1 MSNQTGT
8 NNILPGTEIAGY
20 RIERELGR
28 GAMAVVYRAIQLNLQ
43 RAVALKVLSPELA
56 SSREFVERFFNEAR
70 AAAALSHAN
79 IIQAYDAGVAD
90 NGIYYFA
97 MEYVEGET
105 VQDRIRR
112 DGAIPVRTALRMATD
127 IADALDYGWQR
138 QKLTHGDIK
147 PENIMVNTE
156 GETKLADF
164 GLAKVAEHDFAGS
177 DVMLT
182 PLYASPEAI
191 RGELPKGDCRGDIYS
206 FGATL
211 YHMIAGHPPFPG
223 HGTEEVLERH
233 LNEKL
238 TPLSAVAEDLPP
250 GVSDFVGSLL
260 EKSAAKRPQDW
271 HSILLALRDLGK
283 GKARAPVHKL
293 RVGHGAGA
301 VRSPVVVHQ
310 PQRKRSLL
318 LPFMIVA
325 ALLTIAIGAFVVF
338 RDVSAPPPPA
348 PPAATTTV
356 AVQPAVPAPQPA
368 TTVAEDQAKAE
379 AQQRVEKLWEELQ
392 ARLKAFDGEPETC
405 IGALETFEAEH
416 RAVWLPPDFAVRL
429 RDYRQAAE
437 IRAATVTPV
446 PQPPPPV
453 EDVVPEPPP
462 EVAPPASASARNLG
476 QSRDVLRQDAFAV
489 LCGQFRAFP
498 YRPGTSVERLQQVA
512 KAWLAEFPEESD
524 QKTQATLLAEVLLPA
539 LDECIPK
546 LVANQADLLGKALV
560 LDKRTQGVIQEL
572 TLDYLAL
579 DEKTPHGSLRRRIVW
594 SDLRDCRPLLALYQ
608 LSLTPEVSLRERR
621 TCLALAMLARDDS
634 VWRAATAGL
643 TPSVELSQWQTL
655 YQSYLAAEREG
666 PAAEF
671 WSQLAKLFASGQEDA
686 KAYRMARELMGTRTL
701 VAERHQA
708 DLAAIETT
716 CAESVPEIKAG
727 RMVRDAQETMTI
739 SPLESLQ
746 TLNLVR
752 VRYGALDFPERNQ
765 IDAIRGRILGKLE
778 RPWATT
784 VGEGELPAPSIFYTT
799 VTGRWGSP
807 PHVAMLGYQDWAN
820 ARDLP
825 VPYQNLLPAVQMI
838 ALLELG
844 DWAAAADVQARCNL
858 SRSALPDSEFRG
870 CAAFAVGLLA
880 ERFPRKS
887 QAGVDALAVI
897 RECATIVQ
905 ARPPIVTDLAMLLAD
920 CALVTRRCSEPEG
933 SILLTDAVDPAPQT
947 SSKAA
952 FLLSALAV
960 QFEAG
965 RQDKAAQWIAD
976 IANDPPRRRSYGLTS
991 LSTQF
996 LAEVADFA
1004 TGKGSIDPQSL
1015 ELPYANY
1022 ERFLRLTVSA
1032 LCLHPDQ
1039 AGPLAERLA
1048 SDADARL
1055 QDLGPLGGSALYDL
1069 LLLRVSL
1076 ALQKGGLKEAQA
1088 LVESALAATCTAW
1101 FPYYPR
1107 LLFLKAGLARVAG
1120 DTGKLDTIIDLVRD
1134 ASVTN
1139 SGEYVLASLLDP
1151 GLDRTQIQFSKAQ
1164 CRNLRFWGEWLEGTL
1179 RIAKGAPEQRAKIAN
1194 SIFLDQC
1201 APAERLLTP
1210 ALAKYYLQ

>member
-1 MSNQTGT
+1 MSNQAGT
-8 NNILPGTEIAGY
+8 NTILPGAEIAGY

-43 RAVALKVLSPELA
+43 RAVALKVLSAELA
-56 SSREFVERFFNEAR
+56 SSQEFVGRFFNEAR

-79 IIQAYDAGVAD
+79 IIQAYDAGLTD
-90 NGIYYFA
+90 DGIYYFA

-191 RGELPKGDCRGDIYS
+191 RGELQKGDCRGDIYS

-211 YHMIAGHPPFPG
+211 YHMIAGHPPYPG

-238 TPLSAVAEDLPP
+238 TPLSAVASDLPP

-271 HSILLALRDLGK
+271 HSILVALRDLAK
-283 GKARAPVHKL
+283 GKTRAPVHKL
-293 RVGHGAGA
+293 RMGHGAGA
-301 VRSPVVVHQ
+301 ARSQVVVHQ
-310 PQRKRSLL
+310 PQRKSSLL
-318 LPFMIVA
+318 LPFMIVL
-325 ALLTIAIGAFVVF
+325 ALLTVAIGAYVVF
-338 RDVSAPPPPA
+338 HGTGPVPPPPSPA
-348 PPAATTTV
+348 PPDAQPTAA
-356 AVQPAVPAPQPA
+356 APQPA
-368 TTVAEDQAKAE
+368 APVAEDQAKVEAE
-379 AQQRVEKLWEELQ
+379 QRVQKLWEELQ
-392 ARLKAFDGEPETC
+392 TRLKAFDGEPEKC
-405 IGALETFEAEH
+405 ISDLEAFEAEH
-416 RAVWLPPDFAVRL
+416 RSVWLPPDFAVRL
-429 RDYRQAAE
+429 KDYRQAAE
-437 IRAATVTPV
+437 LRAATPAATPKA
-446 PQPPPPV
+446 PLPDK
-453 EDVVPEPPP
+453 EVVAAPPP
-462 EVAPPASASARNLG
+462 EAVPAAPATARKLG

-498 YRPGTSVERLQQVA
+498 YRPGTPVERLQQLV
-512 KAWLAEFPEESD
+512 KAWLAEYPEESE
-524 QKTQATLLAEVLLPA
+524 QKTQANLLAEVLLPA

-546 LVANQADLLGKALV
+546 LVANQASLLGKPFAA
-560 LDKRTQGVIQEL
+560 DKRTQGAIQEL
-572 TLDYLAL
+572 TLDYLSL
-579 DEKTPHGSLRRRIVW
+579 DEKTPHGTLRRRLAW

-608 LSLTPEVSLRERR
+608 LSLPPDATFRERQ
-621 TCLALAMLARDDS
+621 TCLALAMLIRDDN

-643 TPSVELSQWQTL
+643 PVSVELSEWQAL
-655 YQSYLAAEREG
+655 DQNYLAADREG
-666 PAAEF
+666 PAAELWF
-671 WSQLAKLFASGQEDA
+671 QIAKSFADGQEDA
-686 KAYRMARELMGTRTL
+686 KAYRLARELLGTRTL
-701 VAERHQA
+701 VADRHQA
-708 DLAAIETT
+708 DLATIEAV
-716 CAESVPEIKAG
+716 CAESLPEIRAG
-727 RMVRDAQETMTI
+727 RMVRDAQETMAV

-752 VRYGALDFPERNQ
+752 TRYGALDFPERNQ
-765 IDAIRGRILGKLE
+765 LDAIRSRVLAKLE
-778 RPWATT
+778 RPWTAA
-784 VGEGELPAPSIFYTT
+784 VGEGETPPPTVFYTP

-807 PHVAMLGYQDWAN
+807 PHAAMLGYQDWTN
-820 ARDLP
+820 AGDLP
-825 VPYQNLLPAVQMI
+825 IPFKALLPAVQMV

-844 DWAAAADVQARCNL
+844 DWAAAADALPRCSF
-858 SRSALPDSEFRG
+858 SRSALPDYEFRG
-870 CAAFAVGLLA
+870 CAAFAAGLLA
-880 ERFPRKS
+880 ERFPRRAPS
-887 QAGVDALAVI
+887 GVDALAVI
-897 RECATIVQ
+897 RECATTAQGRPAIVS
-905 ARPPIVTDLAMLLAD
+905 DLAMLLAD
-920 CALVTRRCSEPEG
+920 GALITRRCAEPES
-933 SILLTDAVDPAPQT
+933 SILLTDAVDGAPAT
-947 SSKAA
+947 SSKAG

-965 RQDKAAQWIAD
+965 RQVKAAQWIAD
-976 IANDPPRRRSYGLTS
+976 IANDPPRRRSYGLTG
-991 LSTQF
+991 LNTQF

-1004 TGKGSIDPQSL
+1004 TGKGSLDPQSL

-1022 ERFLRLTVSA
+1022 ERYLRLTVSA
-1032 LCLHPDQ
+1032 LCLHPEQ
-1039 AGPLAERLA
+1039 AGPLAEQLAVDTEPRL
-1048 SDADARL
+1048 L
-1055 QDLGPLGGSALYDL
+1055 DLGPLGGSALYDL
-1069 LLLRVSL
+1069 LLLRVSC
-1076 ALQKGGLKEAQA
+1076 ALQKGNLGEAQA
-1088 LVESALAATCTAW
+1088 AVEKALAATCTAW

-1139 SGEYVLASLLDP
+1139 SGEYMLAALLDP
-1151 GLDRTQIQFSKAQ
+1151 GLDRSQLLFNKVQ

-1179 RIAKGAPEQRAKIAN
+1179 RIAKGAPEQRARIAN
-1194 SIFLDQC
+1194 IIFLEQC